1 MTEHTQTHE
10 NKNMTIY
17 ISLSFVLLLF
27 QCILVSTLYL
37 LLNCSITN
45 YYKFSGFKN
54 THLFGHNSVVFS
66 AQDLNMAE
74 IKVLASCVLIS
85 KFD

>member
-1 MTEHTQTHE
+1 
-10 NKNMTIY
+10 MTIY

-27 QCILVSTLYL
+27 QCILVSTLFL
-37 LLNCSITN
+37 LLNGSITN

-54 THLFGHNSVVFS
+54 IHLFRHNSVVFS

-85 KFD
+85 MFD